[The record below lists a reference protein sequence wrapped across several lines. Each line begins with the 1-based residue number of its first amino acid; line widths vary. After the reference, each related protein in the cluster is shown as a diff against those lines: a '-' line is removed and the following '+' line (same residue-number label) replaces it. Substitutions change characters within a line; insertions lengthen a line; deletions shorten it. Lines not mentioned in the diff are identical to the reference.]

1 MWQHLIYQKK
11 KKRKKEKK
19 IHMKNQKRMI
29 KYDNAS
35 CWEFK
40 CSCWI
45 NQNKYI
51 LVFSYQLELEGN
63 ISFLEKFILKNCCG
77 KDVLSC
83 GVYSIKILSWT
94 RTKALGKSAEN

>member
-51 LVFSYQLELEGN
+51 LVFLYQLELEEN
-63 ISFLEKFILKNCCG
+63 VSFLEKYVCHIEKLLWQRCIE
-77 KDVLSC
+77 LW
-83 GVYSIKILSWT
+83 SI
-94 RTKALGKSAEN
+94 